1 MNSHDCNCFNS
12 DEWHQN
18 LLEGCN
24 DVFDRLTRVIDIL
37 KACHQ
42 ADVPLSRRLRLVG
55 VAEDILTPVKAKAVR

>member
-1 MNSHDCNCFNS
+1 MNSHDCNCINS

-24 DVFDRLTRVIDIL
+24 DVVARLTHVIDIL
-37 KACHQ
+37 KGCHQ

-55 VAEDILTPVKAKAVR
+55 VTEEILAPVTGKAIR